1 MRILPRLSSFVKL
14 YFHFSIC
21 FFIQKGA
28 SFEAPSLYINYSLFH
43 IIDQAVASFVS
54 AVYHSEASAVI
65 FVTEKLAE
73 QIEDEIERYKDMP
86 MPAIVSVP
94 GRDGSTGYGMENI
107 RNAALRAVGADILFG
122 GNDK

>member
-1 MRILPRLSSFVKL
+1 MYKIGIIGDRDSVLGFMALGFTVFDVSTADEARAKLRTAVKDGSF
-14 YFHFSIC
+14 
-21 FFIQKGA
+21 
-28 SFEAPSLYINYSLFH
+28 
-43 IIDQAVASFVS
+43 
-54 AVYHSEASAVI
+54 AVI